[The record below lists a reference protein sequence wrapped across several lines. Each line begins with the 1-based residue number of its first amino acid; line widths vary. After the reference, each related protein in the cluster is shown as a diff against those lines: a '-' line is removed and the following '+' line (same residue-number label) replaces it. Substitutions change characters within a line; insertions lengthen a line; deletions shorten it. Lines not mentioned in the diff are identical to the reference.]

1 MKTEDIKKLAQILSD
16 MREASLKGNQHKLD
30 VDKDGDIEADDLAKL
45 RAKKDKKEVDE
56 VVTKYTTG
64 GRKLNWQAKKAIKKL
79 SDKEVDEV
87 KYVPGFVGADG
98 KATSKPTAKDYAANK
113 EYQSMKK
120 RLGDRIPGPKPT
132 KEEVELDEMKKG
144 DWVVHPKT
152 GHVGQVTNVSG
163 DKEIADVKWNKTG
176 MQTSHPKGSLQKMKE
191 EVELDEA
198 LYKVPSNY
206 SVLAK
211 RAKKN
216 RDAKEKAAAIL
227 RQKSDSIKKKNE
239 EVEFKEGT
247 WALPNSPKA
256 KAELKKLM
264 SKPIKLGKEGDD
276 AADKLSAFIG
286 DDELFDDLYVAGKK
300 NPNGDARDVV
310 KKHMKRLGIKEEVE
324 LADEVSA
331 YGRFHMESIRASI
344 QKMWE
349 ANTGNSQSPH
359 AGSEETK
366 DSKEKQL
373 KRSAGEKAFVDA
385 HKVNTVDGAKD
396 ASDSIEKA
404 NASNKVAPKRKNDNK
419 QGDMKIMNKPED
431 ITAKGKG

>member
-45 RAKKDKKEVDE
+45 RAKKGK
-56 VVTKYTTG
+56 
-64 GRKLNWQAKKAIKKL
+64 
-79 SDKEVDEV
+79 KEVDEV

-120 RLGDRIPGPKPT
+120 RLGNRIPGPKPT
-132 KEEVELDEMKKG
+132 KEE
-144 DWVVHPKT
+144 
-152 GHVGQVTNVSG
+152 
-163 DKEIADVKWNKTG
+163 A
-176 MQTSHPKGSLQKMKE
+176 
-191 EVELDEA
+191 
-198 LYKVPSNY
+198 
-206 SVLAK
+206 
-211 RAKKN
+211 
-216 RDAKEKAAAIL
+216 
-227 RQKSDSIKKKNE
+227 
-239 EVEFKEGT
+239 
-247 WALPNSPKA
+247 
-256 KAELKKLM
+256 
-264 SKPIKLGKEGDD
+264 
-276 AADKLSAFIG
+276 
-286 DDELFDDLYVAGKK
+286 
-300 NPNGDARDVV
+300 
-310 KKHMKRLGIKEEVE
+310 
-324 LADEVSA
+324 A
-331 YGRFHMESIRASI
+331 YGRFHMESVRASI

-349 ANTGNSQSPH
+349 AATGNSQSPH

-404 NASNKVAPKRKNDNK
+404 NASNKAAPKRKNDNK

>member
-30 VDKDGDIEADDLAKL
+30 VDKDGDIEADDLADL
-45 RAKKDKKEVDE
+45 RKGKKAKNE

-132 KEEVELDEMKKG
+132 KEE
-144 DWVVHPKT
+144 
-152 GHVGQVTNVSG
+152 
-163 DKEIADVKWNKTG
+163 A
-176 MQTSHPKGSLQKMKE
+176 
-191 EVELDEA
+191 
-198 LYKVPSNY
+198 
-206 SVLAK
+206 
-211 RAKKN
+211 
-216 RDAKEKAAAIL
+216 
-227 RQKSDSIKKKNE
+227 
-239 EVEFKEGT
+239 
-247 WALPNSPKA
+247 
-256 KAELKKLM
+256 
-264 SKPIKLGKEGDD
+264 
-276 AADKLSAFIG
+276 
-286 DDELFDDLYVAGKK
+286 
-300 NPNGDARDVV
+300 
-310 KKHMKRLGIKEEVE
+310 
-324 LADEVSA
+324 A

-349 ANTGNSQSPH
+349 AATGNSQSPH